1 MKTIL
6 PPFLQFET
14 NLDGISRGFSVLVTS
29 IIIIF
34 YSTIFEEEYS
44 TKLIQ
49 LYIYPWWRILVVLLV
64 LFSTIWC
71 RRVGILV
78 ALIAFFY
85 LSDMNTL
92 IAPIPNHKLT

>member
-1 MKTIL
+1 MKSIL
-6 PPFLQFET
+6 PPFLQFESSI
-14 NLDGISRGFSVLVTS
+14 DGMSRGFSVLVAS
-29 IIIIF
+29 MIIIF

-49 LYIYPWWRILVVLLV
+49 LYIYPWWRILVILLV
-64 LFSTIWC
+64 LFSAIWC

-92 IAPIPNHKLT
+92 IEPIPNHRLT